1 MEIRSLSCGVGGG
14 VCSESQNSSSAVEEK
29 LSDFSIF
36 TGLAIFPMNN
46 KMKTTHKPRGTLE
59 EISPQLQ

>member
-1 MEIRSLSCGVGGG
+1 MEIQSLSGWVGRGER
-14 VCSESQNSSSAVEEK
+14 SKSQNSSPVVEEQ

-36 TGLAIFPMNN
+36 TGWAIFPMNN
-46 KMKTTHKPRGTLE
+46 KMKTTHKPEGTLE